1 MLQTAFLASL
11 CVFICLGGNWLW
23 GQTMIERPLVVGTI
37 AGIIMGD
44 MRTGILIG
52 ASLEAIFMGAV
63 DIGGAL
69 SAEPVTATVLATT
82 FAITLGVNTKAALAL
97 AVPIGVFAAFILMF
111 MKNVVMNIF
120 APMVDKVASDDNAK
134 GLTHLHFGMWFLNYF
149 VFSLVTF
156 FAVLAGARPV
166 QHLVAQIPA
175 NLMAGLAA
183 TGGLLPAVGFAILMR
198 MLWSKQLSP
207 YYFLGFILA
216 AYMNLPSV
224 AVAAIGI
231 IIVALQWMRDKQVM
245 ELENKQ
251 KTMAANNQNTQV
263 ESNVSASTEEQE
275 EEDFFS

>member
-1 MLQTAFLASL
+1 MLQTAFLAAL

-37 AGIIMGD
+37 MGLIMGD

-120 APMVDKVASDDNAK
+120 APLVDKVASDDNSK
-134 GLTHLHFGMWFLNYF
+134 GLTRLHFGMWFLNYF
-149 VFSLVTF
+149 IFSLVTF

-166 QHLVAQIPA
+166 QQLVAKIPA

-224 AVAAIGI
+224 AVAAVGI
-231 IIVALQWMRDKQVM
+231 IIVVIQWIRDKQIM
-245 ELENKQ
+245 DIENKQ
-251 KTMAANNQNTQV
+251 KEMVAMPHNENQTK
-263 ESNVSASTEEQE
+263 STETAAEQE

>member
-1 MLQTAFLASL
+1 MLQTAFLAAL

-37 AGIIMGD
+37 MGLIMGD

-120 APMVDKVASDDNAK
+120 APLVDKVASDDNSK
-134 GLTHLHFGMWFLNYF
+134 GLTRLHFGMWFLNYF
-149 VFSLVTF
+149 IFSLVTF

-166 QHLVAQIPA
+166 QQLVAKIPA

-183 TGGLLPAVGFAILMR
+183 TDGLLPAVGFAILMR

-224 AVAAIGI
+224 AVAAVGI
-231 IIVALQWMRDKQVM
+231 IIVVIQWIRDKQIM
-245 ELENKQ
+245 DIENKQ
-251 KTMAANNQNTQV
+251 KEMVAMPHNENQTK
-263 ESNVSASTEEQE
+263 STETAAEQE

>member
-1 MLQTAFLASL
+1 
-11 CVFICLGGNWLW
+11 
-23 GQTMIERPLVVGTI
+23 MIERPLVVGTI

>member
-1 MLQTAFLASL
+1 MLQTAFLAAL

-37 AGIIMGD
+37 MGLIMGD

-120 APMVDKVASDDNAK
+120 APLVDKVASDDNSK
-134 GLTHLHFGMWFLNYF
+134 GLTRLHFGMWFLNYF
-149 VFSLVTF
+149 IFSLVTF

-166 QHLVAQIPA
+166 QQLVTKIPA

-224 AVAAIGI
+224 AVAAVGI
-231 IIVALQWMRDKQVM
+231 IIVVIQWIRDKQIM
-245 ELENKQ
+245 DIENKQ
-251 KTMAANNQNTQV
+251 KEMVAMPHNENQTK
-263 ESNVSASTEEQE
+263 STETAAEQE

>member
-1 MLQTAFLASL
+1 MLNTAFLAAL

-23 GQTMIERPLVVGTI
+23 GQTMIERPLVVGAI
-37 AGIIMGD
+37 AGLIFGD
-44 MRTGILIG
+44 LRTGVLIG

-69 SAEPVTATVLATT
+69 SSEPVTATVLATT
-82 FAITLGVNTKAALAL
+82 FAITLNVNTKAALAL
-97 AVPIGVFAAFILMF
+97 AVPIGVFAAFISMF
-111 MKNVVMNIF
+111 LKNVVMNVF
-120 APMVDKVASDDNAK
+120 APVVDKVADENNPKA
-134 GLTHLHFGMWFLNYF
+134 LTRLHFGMWFINYF
-149 VFSLVTF
+149 LFSLATF

-166 QHLVAQIPA
+166 QQLVSKIPA
-175 NLMAGLAA
+175 NLMAGLSA

-224 AVAAIGI
+224 AVAAVGI
-231 IIVALQWMRDKQVM
+231 IIVVLQWIRDKQLM
-245 ELENKQ
+245 NIENKQ
-251 KTMAANNQNTQV
+251 KAVPVTSNNVTSDNDGLD
-263 ESNVSASTEEQE
+263 SE

>member
-1 MLQTAFLASL
+1 MLQTAFLAAL

-37 AGIIMGD
+37 MGLIMGD

-120 APMVDKVASDDNAK
+120 APLVDKVASDDNSK
-134 GLTHLHFGMWFLNYF
+134 GLTRLHFGMWFLNYF
-149 VFSLVTF
+149 IFSLVTF

-166 QHLVAQIPA
+166 QQLVAQIPA

-224 AVAAIGI
+224 AVAAVGI
-231 IIVALQWMRDKQVM
+231 IIVVIQWIRDKQIM
-245 ELENKQ
+245 DIENKQ
-251 KTMAANNQNTQV
+251 KEMVAMPHNENQTN
-263 ESNVSASTEEQE
+263 STETAAEQE